1 MATKRDYYEVLGV
14 PRGAG
19 EDEIRRAFR
28 RLARQYH
35 PDVNADPSAEARF
48 KEVNEAYETL
58 SDAEKR
64 QHYDRF
70 GTADP
75 MGAGFGSA
83 GGFTGFGN
91 IEDIFESFFGGAA
104 RRANRGSDF
113 RYNLSLSF
121 EEAVFGVEKVLEI
134 PRASL
139 CPHCNGSGGE
149 PGIQPIECPT
159 CRGSGEIRRVQQSI
173 LGRFVNV
180 TMCDRCGGEGRI
192 NPTPCTECRGQRTIR
207 TVQRLSVT
215 IPPGVDDGQQ
225 VHLAGQGEMPPR
237 GGVPGDLYVA
247 ISVAPHPIF
256 RRQGTDLLYDLTV
269 NVAEAAL
276 GSEVDVPTIDNEN
289 TRLKVP
295 SGTQT
300 GKVLRVRNRG
310 VPHLRGT
317 GRGDELVRVRVE
329 IPQDLTEEQRRL
341 FRELARTFGSGG
353 DEEPVGAGVANGRT
367 AEAGSSQTKPPADR
381 GPKNGKTRG
390 KKKDKGILEKI
401 KDVLEGE

>member
-14 PRGAG
+14 SRDAG

-35 PDVNADPSAEARF
+35 PDVNSDPSAESRF
-48 KEVNEAYETL
+48 KEINEAYETL

-64 QHYDRF
+64 QRYDRF

-75 MGAGFGSA
+75 MGAGFGGA

-104 RRANRGSDF
+104 RRANRGSDL
-113 RYNLSLSF
+113 RYNLGLSF

-134 PRASL
+134 PRAVL
-139 CPHCNGSGGE
+139 CPHCNGTGGE
-149 PGIQPIECPT
+149 PGTQPIECPT
-159 CRGSGEIRRVQQSI
+159 CRGTGEIRRVQQSI

-192 NPTPCTECRGQRTIR
+192 NPTPCTQCHGERTIR

-225 VHLAGQGEMPPR
+225 IHLAGQGEIPPR
-237 GGVPGDLYVA
+237 GGIPGDLYVA
-247 ISVAPHPIF
+247 ISVAPHPTF
-256 RRQGTDLLYDLTV
+256 RRQGADLLYDLTI

-276 GSEVDVPTIDNEN
+276 GAEVDVPTIDSEPA
-289 TRLKVP
+289 RLKVP

-300 GKVLRVRNRG
+300 GKVLRVRSKG
-310 VPHLRGT
+310 VPHLRGN
-317 GRGDELVRVRVE
+317 GRGDELVRVRVDT
-329 IPQDLTEEQRRL
+329 PQNLTDEQRRL
-341 FRELARTFGSGG
+341 FRELARTFGSDVG
-353 DEEPVGAGVANGRT
+353 EEPVGAGVSNGRT
-367 AEAGSSQTKPPADR
+367 SEAGTSQVKPTDS
-381 GPKNGKTRG
+381 GSKNGKSRG
-390 KKKDKGILEKI
+390 KKKDKGILDKI
-401 KDVLEGE
+401 KDALEGE

>member
-14 PRGAG
+14 PRGSG
-19 EDEIRRAFR
+19 EDDIRRAFR

-48 KEVNEAYETL
+48 KEINEAYETL

-75 MGAGFGSA
+75 MGAGFGG

-104 RRANRGSDF
+104 RRTNRGSDF

-134 PRASL
+134 PRSVL

-149 PGIQPIECPT
+149 PGTQPIECPT

-192 NPTPCTECRGQRTIR
+192 NPTPCTECRGERTIR
-207 TVQRLSVT
+207 NVQRLSVS

-225 VHLAGQGEMPPR
+225 VHLAGQGEIPPR

-247 ISVAPHPIF
+247 ISVAPHPVF
-256 RRQGTDLLYDLTV
+256 RRQGADLLYDLTI

-276 GSEVDVPTIDNEN
+276 GAEVDVPTIDNEPA
-289 TRLKVP
+289 RLKVP

-300 GKVLRVRNRG
+300 GKVLRVRSKG
-310 VPHLRGT
+310 VPHLRGN

-329 IPQDLTEEQRRL
+329 IPQDLTEQQRRL
-341 FRELARTFGSGG
+341 FRELARTFGTGG
-353 DEEPVGAGVANGRT
+353 DEEPVGAGVSNGRKSEGGT
-367 AEAGSSQTKPPADR
+367 SEAKPSTDR
-381 GPKNGKTRG
+381 GSRDGKARG
-390 KKKDKGILEKI
+390 KKKDKGILDKI